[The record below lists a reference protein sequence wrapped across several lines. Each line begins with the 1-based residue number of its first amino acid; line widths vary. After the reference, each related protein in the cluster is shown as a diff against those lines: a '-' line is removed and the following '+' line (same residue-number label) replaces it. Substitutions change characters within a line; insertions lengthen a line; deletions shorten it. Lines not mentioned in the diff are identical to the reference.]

1 MGNLYALIDQE
12 TSKPEENPLREAKKV
27 PAKSKDA
34 GKILFCERTP
44 DQNNRSP
51 SMKSQRQFIT
61 RLTKDDE
68 SFITDPKEIL
78 EEQRRFYSKL
88 YSSQNPRV
96 NDPRFNSLFTGDM
109 IKTLDDEQKE
119 SCEGLLTVEEC
130 KEALKNFSKNKSPGR
145 MA

>member
-1 MGNLYALIDQE
+1 MNL
-12 TSKPEENPLREAKKV
+12 ENGTQIYFLNLEKRNYENK
-27 PAKSKDA
+27 
-34 GKILFCERTP
+34 
-44 DQNNRSP
+44 
-51 SMKSQRQFIT
+51 FIT

-68 SFITDPKEIL
+68 SCLTDPKEVL

-96 NDPRFNSLFTGDM
+96 NDPRFNLLFSGDM

-130 KEALKNFSKNKSPGR
+130 KEALKNFSKNKSPGTDGLT
-145 MA
+145 AVLQFFLGSVIEHNGKKL